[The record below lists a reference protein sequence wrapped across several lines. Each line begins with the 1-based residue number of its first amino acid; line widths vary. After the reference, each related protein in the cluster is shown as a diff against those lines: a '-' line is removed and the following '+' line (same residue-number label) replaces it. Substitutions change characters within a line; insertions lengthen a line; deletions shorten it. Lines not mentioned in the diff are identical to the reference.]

1 MVSIDRF
8 LIGEPMRFI
17 STFRQFFIP
26 SESSKN
32 PRQLAQDLKNMTQSD
47 SSSPI
52 FVTWISLLKLWP
64 RYYTDSVIEA
74 LNLH

>member
-1 MVSIDRF
+1 MKMVSIDRF

-52 FVTWISLLKLWP
+52 FVTWISLLKL
-64 RYYTDSVIEA
+64 
-74 LNLH
+74 